1 MPYASEKQMH
11 FMEAVRHGWRPDHM
25 KAPSKAVAQ
34 KFHDDSV
41 SEGKLKASVKRKMVA
56 KALRDAP

>member
-1 MPYASEKQMH
+1 MPYASTQQRD
-11 FMEAVRHGWRPDHM
+11 FLEAVRHGWRPDHM

-41 SEGKLKASVKRKMVA
+41 SEGKLKPSVKRKMVA
-56 KALRDAP
+56 KALREAP